1 MRGRIAVAA
10 ALVLLLGG
18 CASSTAPKSTAIGP
32 SLITAGPEVRTAT
45 GEAARR
51 AAEVTAAWPG
61 SAAQQAWEHG
71 YFPLQDAT
79 EWLPEGAFHNG
90 ADKAAYLA
98 GHVDLATTLPV
109 SVSGTTEVVFAD
121 GSRLALPQRSAKAV
135 FDSLTQRRSACAAD
149 CDTRLT
155 VTAVRP
161 GTTTVA
167 TSRGQAV
174 IPVWE
179 FTVAGYDRPFRYP
192 AVLSQA
198 PAPTTPAPVTGATTL
213 RSVSADGLVLTAFV
227 PHGSCGTVRPG
238 EVHETDRAVV
248 LIGRTTPAESGRPCN
263 AALLSTPVEFR
274 LSRPLGTRAVLGL
287 ADGRPQTPASQ

>member
-1 MRGRIAVAA
+1 MAA

-18 CASSTAPKSTAIGP
+18 CASSTAPKSSAIGP

-79 EWLPEGAFHNG
+79 EWLPEGAFRNG

-121 GSRLALPQRSAKAV
+121 GSRLALPQRSAKTV
-135 FDSLTQRRSACAAD
+135 FDSLTRRRSACAAD

-155 VTAVRP
+155 VTAARP

-179 FTVAGYDRPFRYP
+179 FTVSGYDRPFRYP

-198 PAPTTPAPVTGATTL
+198 PAPITPAAPVTGATTL
-213 RSVSADGLVLTAFV
+213 RSVSADGLVLTASV
-227 PHGSCGTVRPG
+227 PHGSCDTVRPG

-248 LIGRTTPAESGRPCN
+248 LIGRVDPARDQVCD
-263 AALLSTPVEFR
+263 AALRATPVEFR

-287 ADGRPQTPASQ
+287 ADGRPQTPAPQ